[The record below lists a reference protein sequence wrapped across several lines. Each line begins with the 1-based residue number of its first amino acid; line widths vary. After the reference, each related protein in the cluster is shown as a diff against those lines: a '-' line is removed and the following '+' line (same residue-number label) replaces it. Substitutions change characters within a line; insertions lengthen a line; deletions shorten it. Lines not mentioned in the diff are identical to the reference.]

1 MHKGTHLFLDLV
13 PEFEFLWL
21 ARVKPKSYC
30 SWDQNPLLFK
40 SFSRLHGEDSFSLL
54 RSLRLSL
61 KSKRPSYK
69 HLTLGTKASPVGERD
84 GHRGSSLLQ
93 TQWGTASSMEAHQIP
108 LGLGQES
115 PTLVPLVPG
124 LGLGFYC
131 SYCSICLSIQG
142 VILDEVSL
150 WGLLTNQGTKELKEF
165 IPDFLSWLSG

>member
-30 SWDQNPLLFK
+30 SRDQNPLLFK

-69 HLTLGTKASPVGERD
+69 HLTLGTKASPVGECD

-93 TQWGTASSMEAHQIP
+93 TQWGTASSMEA
-108 LGLGQES
+108 LTAVTSDS
-115 PTLVPLVPG
+115 PGAGPRKPHIGPTGPWSWF
-124 LGLGFYC
+124 GF
-131 SYCSICLSIQG
+131 
-142 VILDEVSL
+142 
-150 WGLLTNQGTKELKEF
+150 LL
-165 IPDFLSWLSG
+165 